1 MRGSRKCFHVHT
13 QLDVLTQLDVSSL
26 AGAQDAMQSLCALV
40 GGGSGTDLALSEFV
54 LDVRAPKRTT
64 LFLCSRPG

>member
-26 AGAQDAMQSLCALV
+26 AGAWNAM
-40 GGGSGTDLALSEFV
+40 
-54 LDVRAPKRTT
+54 RK
-64 LFLCSRPG
+64 